1 MSNQQTLDD
10 LSYATALAKSGS
22 EAPLIGGPIGL
33 MWGILLSTTLLTHW
47 AIITGVLAVR
57 FQYLWLLWI
66 MFSLLGGFGS
76 ALLGKRIATKTG
88 AQSMANRV
96 ERAVWSM
103 FTLMLACLWV
113 GIVISMLLGMGSV
126 AMFDLVPIV
135 GFAGQ
140 GLAYG
145 VTAKISHHKWLAWA
159 SGAAFLAS
167 MLCLPTFGQPMLYL
181 IAAIA
186 TVFTVVLPSLKTIGF
201 EHASQ

>member
-22 EAPLIGGPIGL
+22 EAPLVRGPIGL

-47 AIITGVLAVR
+47 AIITGVLAVK

-66 MFSLLGGFGS
+66 IFSLLGGFGS
-76 ALLGKRIATKTG
+76 AILGKRIATKPG
-88 AQSMANRV
+88 VQSMVNRV
-96 ERAVWSM
+96 EHAVWSM

-126 AMFDLVPIV
+126 ALFDLVPIV

-167 MLCLPTFGQPMLYL
+167 MMCLPAFGQPVLYL

-186 TVFTVVLPSLKTIGF
+186 TVFTVVVPSLKTIGF

>member
-22 EAPLIGGPIGL
+22 EAPLVRGPIGL

-47 AIITGVLAVR
+47 AIITGVLAVK

-66 MFSLLGGFGS
+66 IFSLLGGFGS
-76 ALLGKRIATKTG
+76 AILGKRIATKPG
-88 AQSMANRV
+88 VQSMANRV
-96 ERAVWSM
+96 EHAVWSM

-126 AMFDLVPIV
+126 ALFDLVPLI

-159 SGAAFLAS
+159 SGAGFLAS
-167 MLCLPTFGQPMLYL
+167 MLCLPAFGQPVLYL
-181 IAAIA
+181 IAAIG
-186 TVFTVVLPSLKTIGF
+186 TVFTVVLPSLKTIGS

>member
-22 EAPLIGGPIGL
+22 EAPLVGGPIGL

-47 AIITGVLAVR
+47 AIVTGVLAVK

-66 MFSLLGGFGS
+66 IYSLLGAFGS
-76 ALLGKRIATKTG
+76 AI
-88 AQSMANRV
+88 
-96 ERAVWSM
+96 
-103 FTLMLACLWV
+103 
-113 GIVISMLLGMGSV
+113 ISMLLGMGSV

-159 SGAAFLAS
+159 SGAAFLAC